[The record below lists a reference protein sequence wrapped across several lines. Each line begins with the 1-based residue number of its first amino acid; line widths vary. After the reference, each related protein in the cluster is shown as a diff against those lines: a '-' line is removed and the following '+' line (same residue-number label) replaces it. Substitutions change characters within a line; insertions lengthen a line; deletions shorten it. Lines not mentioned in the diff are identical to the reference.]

1 MFVQMQSLL
10 LPFLDPVTALH
21 YQLKK
26 LEIVNEV
33 NFFINM
39 TLGLNAI
46 KCILNQ
52 ILKNPVNV
60 HIF

>member
-10 LPFLDPVTALH
+10 LPFLDLVTALND
-21 YQLKK
+21 QLKK

-33 NFFINM
+33 NVLINM

-46 KCILNQ
+46 KCILNH